1 MAKGKSQYAAW
12 YCSSCGRANY
22 VTAYNKKNNDKVKK
36 ELSKFCKQ
44 DKKTVTHKRKD
55 LKKAAK

>member
-1 MAKGKSQYAAW
+1 MAKGKSQYTAW
-12 YCSSCGRANY
+12 YCSECGRANY
-22 VTAYNKKNNDKVKK
+22 VTAYNKKSNDKIKK

-44 DKKTVTHKRKD
+44 SKTRTVHKRKD